1 VFTELQPQGCCR
13 DAAGGSN
20 TLSYLFMSTIQ
31 ACQAACLNRADC
43 GGIEF
48 KYSNNICELHPAA
61 DTAQTN
67 PDTNCDCF
75 RRAPATPTVPVTT
88 VTPVTTR
95 PATSP
100 TFVELMPQGC
110 CRNAGGTSNTLPG
123 GYIFMTSIAACQA
136 ACANRADCGAIEFKS
151 RNNFC
156 ELHPAADAA
165 QTNPDTN
172 CQCFSF
178 GVAPVTEM
186 PTMAPTPPPT
196 ASPTVSPTNAPTV
209 MPSSAPTSP
218 TESPTM
224 APTMAFTYAEVTP
237 RGCW

>member
-156 ELHPAADAA
+156 ELHPAADGF
-165 QTNPDTN
+165 QTNPDTDCN
-172 CQCFSF
+172 CFVRQ
-178 GVAPVTEM
+178 
-186 PTMAPTPPPT
+186 
-196 ASPTVSPTNAPTV
+196 
-209 MPSSAPTSP
+209 
-218 TESPTM
+218 
-224 APTMAFTYAEVTP
+224 
-237 RGCW
+237 